1 MVVWFSSVIVV
12 FFFSGI
18 LVSLIVGVNPL
29 IAKSNIINNTNCLD
43 RESADPPNC
52 GWRRLSR
59 WGPNERERKST

>member
-29 IAKSNIINNTNCLD
+29 IAKSNIIIRIVLIAKV
-43 RESADPPNC
+43 RIPPIVA
-52 GWRRLSR
+52 GDA
-59 WGPNERERKST
+59 